1 MEFKENYRK
10 LGIYLQVEEKLK
22 SKNFELEE
30 IDKKIS
36 AKKSELE
43 SLKNEV
49 IELKDFINQKFKEDN
64 CPIPQNMLH

>member
-49 IELKDFINQKFKEDN
+49 IELKDFIN
-64 CPIPQNMLH
+64 